1 MCSKEPTCPPSYHH
15 TGNVA
20 TLKRAYDVLWHIVV
34 VLEPSAQIAT
44 RAISEK

>member
-20 TLKRAYDVLWHIVV
+20 TLKRAYDVLCCVV